1 MAGITGANAIA
12 NWGFESAYKTKATTI
27 NKCFGFGVKVTT
39 RELKNN
45 LNSVYGLGSQEP
57 STLIDG
63 KLEGTATLEFVP
75 SADEPWFIELLTGAT
90 LGAPTGTGPYVY
102 TFSTGNSA
110 PSITIQL
117 GLDLDQSG
125 TYETEL
131 LLLGCVCTQM
141 QVRADINTA
150 EIRVTLNF
158 VYSTENWSTTSVTA
172 VNPVGAPFNFAM
184 GAFKAPGSGSAI
196 ANTQTVDLTINRN
209 AQVIWGIGS
218 RFPTQYIHGKREYR
232 VNTTHLF
239 TNATDYLEYMYG
251 DITTPYT
258 PGITSTEHAAVTLTL
273 DNGGATTLSRIIA
286 INFGASK
293 INSHSSPF
301 TVEEALMETIE
312 IVPRALTNIV
322 VTNGVTT
329 APTR

>member
-1 MAGITGANAIA
+1 MPGITGANAIA
-12 NWGFESAYKTKATTI
+12 NWGFESTYKTKATNI

-45 LNSVYGLGSQEP
+45 LNSVFGLGSQEA

-63 KLEGTATLEFVP
+63 KLEGNATLEFVP
-75 SADEPWFIELLTGAT
+75 SADEPWWIELLTGAQ
-90 LGAPTGTGPYVY
+90 PSVV
-102 TFSTGNSA
+102 STGDPEVWTFAPANTA
-110 PSITIQL
+110 PSISMQI
-117 GLDLDQSG
+117 GLDLDQNG

-131 LLLGCVCTQM
+131 DILGAVCTQM
-141 QVRADINTA
+141 QLRADINTA

-158 VYSTENWSTTSVTA
+158 VYSTENWSTTTVTA

-184 GAFKAPGSGSAI
+184 ASWKAPGSGSVI
-196 ANTQTVDLTINRN
+196 ANTQTLDLTINRN

-218 RFPTQYIHGKREYR
+218 RFPTQFIHGKREYK

-239 TNATDYLEYMYG
+239 TNPTDYLQYMYG

-258 PGITSTEHAAVTLTL
+258 PGITSTEHASVIFAL
-273 DNGGATTLSRIIA
+273 DNGGAAAAQRYITIT
-286 INFGASK
+286 FGATK
-293 INSHSSPF
+293 INSHSSPM
-301 TVEEALMETIE
+301 TVEEAMMETVELIPKT
-312 IVPRALTNIV
+312 ITNIV
-322 VTNGVTT
+322 IGNSLLT